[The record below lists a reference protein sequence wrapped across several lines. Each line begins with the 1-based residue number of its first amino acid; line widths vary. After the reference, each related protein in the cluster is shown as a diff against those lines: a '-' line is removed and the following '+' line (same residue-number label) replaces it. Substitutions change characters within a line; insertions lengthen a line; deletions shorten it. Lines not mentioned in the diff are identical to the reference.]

1 MSISAD
7 DKIVKEAL
15 TGMVAVV
22 GKVKSQALEFK
33 PMDISK
39 VDNTVQI
46 DEPAFNWQVQDRKW
60 AFLFATLKQQSYLPI
75 LSLTAPVTSM
85 LTGGLADADPFAAA
99 MKEATAASLA
109 QASAA
114 VDELSSLEA
123 RSAARGSFVSADLV
137 TPWDM
142 VSNGHDDPNWLL
154 SSGKISEAM
163 IRRALIQAMLLE
175 HEAKNPIVLY
185 NILSSISA
193 TASAAGSAIEKARGI
208 RVWSANSVTGSA
220 ARKAEDELS
229 AFRSSFALAMPTAK
243 VAAGATRTTDHTK
256 TNKPPTTKGGS
267 SPGTYAAGEFLDE
280 TKDFESKLVAGL
292 VRVDDEVRDLRA
304 KAASIAMDDTKPQTK
319 KEAAEAAEALVKE
332 AVRVQTKYWE
342 AYAAKCQEFL
352 KDRGALDM
360 IQNYFL
366 AKLDPKVAQ
375 SLTEDQKAIKA
386 RRLNT
391 LLHAKPY
398 EFDRF
403 VKRLALSLED
413 YRQHT
418 VPLMQ
423 RRLCTPSAKLQFQ
436 LFSLPAGK
444 VDFERNPESLA
455 VALRSVFGNYLH
467 IENIQLLRLSVPP
480 KSAGDDAVP
489 ISYTVCLRVGARDAS
504 RMMESIDADIIAFE
518 SLFASDDAGRPTSK
532 RPKAAGWLFLSRYE
546 QQPTNKTPVKC
557 LRFIGRQDA
566 AYDMVQT
573 ANQKRFCVPRTF
585 NHLPAYKTR
594 IDLYK
599 AEISGKA
606 SAEPSVTSSGK
617 VLDKDPSHDI
627 FLIQQQI
634 KQKQDEKATWSARF
648 VDALRSMSESGKDT
662 AALIKKFNEEN
673 DRLAIEIK
681 KLTDKMISQVDP
693 SYNTVV
699 AVGNS
704 DEVAAMKQ
712 LQLTDD
718 SARGSK
724 LRHSA
729 ASPNVAIVT
738 PNSMEFSASSSGPRR
753 RPVRSAVII

>member
-1 MSISAD
+1 MAIAAD
-7 DKIVKEAL
+7 DKIVKETLA
-15 TGMVAVV
+15 GMVTVAS
-22 GKVKSQALEFK
+22 KIASQSLEFK
-33 PMDISK
+33 PMDIGA
-39 VDNTVQI
+39 VDGKADGTVQI

-60 AFLFATLKQQSYLPI
+60 AFLFATLRPQSSYLPI

-85 LTGGLADADPFAAA
+85 LAGGLADADPFAAA
-99 MKEATAASLA
+99 LKEAAAASQA
-109 QASAA
+109 QASAT

-142 VSNGHDDPNWLL
+142 VANGHDDPNWLL
-154 SSGKISEAM
+154 ASGKNSEAV
-163 IRRALIQAMLLE
+163 IRRALIQSMLLE

-193 TASAAGSAIEKARGI
+193 AASGAKTTPAVNQKRGI
-208 RVWSANSVTGSA
+208 RSWSANGSTA
-220 ARKAEDELS
+220 AKEAEDEL
-229 AFRSSFALAMPTAK
+229 AAYRSTFSFAMPK
-243 VAAGATRTTDHTK
+243 VKGAETRHAGKQPAD
-256 TNKPPTTKGGS
+256 
-267 SPGTYAAGEFLDE
+267 FLDA
-280 TKDFESKLVAGL
+280 TKDFESVLVAGL
-292 VRVDDEVRDLRA
+292 VRVDDYVRDVRA
-304 KAASIAMDDTKPQTK
+304 KAASLGMEDGKTTEKD
-319 KEAAEAAEALVKE
+319 AAEALVKE
-332 AVRVQTKYWE
+332 AVGVQAKYWE
-342 AYAAKCQEFL
+342 AYAQKCHDFL
-352 KDRGALDM
+352 RARGALDT

-386 RRLNT
+386 RRLHT

-403 VKRLALSLED
+403 VKRLANSLEE
-413 YRQHT
+413 YRQNT

-455 VALRSVFGNYLH
+455 VALRSVFGSYLH
-467 IENIQLLRLSVPP
+467 IENIQLMRLSVPP
-480 KSAGDDAVP
+480 KMVGDDAVP

-504 RMMESIDADIIAFE
+504 RMMESIDADIMAFE
-518 SLFASDDAGRPTSK
+518 SLFASDDSGRPTGK
-532 RPKAAGWLFLSRYE
+532 RPKAPGWLFLSRYE
-546 QQPTNKTPVKC
+546 QQPTSKTPVKC

-594 IDLYK
+594 IDLYR
-599 AEISGKA
+599 AEVSGKA
-606 SAEPSVTSSGK
+606 SAEPSLNSAGK
-617 VLDKDPSHDI
+617 VVDKDPSHDI

-634 KQKQDEKATWSARF
+634 RQKQDEKATLSARF
-648 VDALRSMSESGKDT
+648 VDALRSLSEANRDT
-662 AALIKKFNEEN
+662 SALIRKFNDEN
-673 DRLAIEIK
+673 DRLTIEIK
-681 KLTDKMISQVDP
+681 RLTDRMISQVDP

-699 AVGNS
+699 AVGNT

-712 LQLTDD
+712 LQLTDGAQA
-718 SARGSK
+718 SRAGK
-724 LRHSA
+724 LRASA
-729 ASPNVAIVT
+729 GMPNAAILT
-738 PNSMEFSASSSGPRR
+738 PNGATSSGAPRR
-753 RPVRSAVII
+753 AARTAVII